1 MGDPPKSQIP
11 CYVWECVWNA
21 GEYTEDDIK
30 SSLKG
35 ITKKFV
41 FQLEAGSNTGH
52 RHYQGRISLIKK
64 KRKNE
69 LFKLFEGKI
78 MPNWIEPTV
87 STEHQKEAF
96 YCMKEDTRIAG
107 PWTDQDEEKY
117 IPRQYRGFMDRLL
130 PFQQTIW
137 DSANVFNSREI
148 NVVYCK
154 KGNNGKSTI
163 ASLCELNGNGLDM
176 PPIND
181 AEKLIYTCCNICM
194 AKDCRN
200 PSPIFFD
207 LPRAMTKDK
216 LYGIYS
222 AIEQIKKGKLYDLR
236 YKYTEW
242 WIDSPAIWVFS
253 NDEPNQT
260 LMSKDR
266 WKIWEINEKS
276 ELVKYDSDDD

>member
-1 MGDPPKSQIP
+1 MGEPQKPQVA

-21 GEYTEDDIK
+21 KDITEDDVK
-30 SSLKG
+30 DSLLG
-35 ITKKFV
+35 IAKQFV

-52 RHYQGRISLIKK
+52 LHYQGRISLIKK

-69 LFKLFEGKI
+69 LFKLFENKL

-87 STEHQKEAF
+87 SSEHQKKAF
-96 YCMKEDTRIAG
+96 YCMKEDTRIKG
-107 PWTDQDEEKY
+107 PWSDQDKEIF
-117 IPRQYRGFMDRLL
+117 IPRQYRGFMDKLK

-137 DSANVFNSREI
+137 DSAKQFDSRNI
-148 NVVYCK
+148 NIIYCQ

-163 ASLCELNGNGLDM
+163 AALCELLGNGLDM

-181 AEKLIYTCCNICM
+181 AEKLIYTCCNICQ
-194 AKDCRN
+194 AKNCRN

-222 AIEQIKKGKLYDLR
+222 AIEQIKKGKLFDLR
-236 YKYTEW
+236 YKYQEW
-242 WIDSPAIWVFS
+242 WIDSPQVWVFS
-253 NDEPNQT
+253 NDEPNLN
-260 LMSKDR
+260 LMSADR
-266 WKIWEINEKS
+266 WRVWEINENA
-276 ELVKYDSDDD
+276 ELVEFGCD